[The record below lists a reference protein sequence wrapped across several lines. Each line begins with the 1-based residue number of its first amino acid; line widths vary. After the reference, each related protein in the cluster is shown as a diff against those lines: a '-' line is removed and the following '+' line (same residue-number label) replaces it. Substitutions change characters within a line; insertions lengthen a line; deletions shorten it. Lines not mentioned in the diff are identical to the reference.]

1 MFIGH
6 LAPAFAARAITDEA
20 PRLGVLFFAAQLVD
34 IAFFSFAL
42 VGLENFRI
50 VPGITAM
57 SPLDLYDYPITH
69 SLFGTALWAAGLAII
84 VGILMRNA
92 VAATW
97 AAVVVLSHWVLDWV
111 SHRPDLT
118 LAGSG
123 ETYGLGLWNYPLP
136 AIAIELGI
144 FGLAFWMYLKRT
156 KGPVAPPLIMLGLL
170 LAMQAYSWFGP
181 EPVAAN
187 VAFILIGLL
196 SFGIMVALGT
206 WVSSTRWHRT
216 KVGLGVA
223 STPI

>member
-6 LAPAFAARAITDEA
+6 LAPALAARAITDEA
-20 PRLGVLFFAAQLVD
+20 PKLGVLFLGAQLVD

-42 VGLENFRI
+42 FGLENFRV

-69 SLFGTALWAAGLAII
+69 SLLGSAIWAAGFAIL
-84 VGILMRNA
+84 VGVLMRNA

-97 AAVVVLSHWVLDWV
+97 AAIVVISHWLLDWV

-118 LAGSG
+118 ITGSG
-123 ETYGLGLWNYPLP
+123 ETFGLGLWNYPLP
-136 AIAIELGI
+136 AIAVELGI
-144 FGLAFWMYLKRT
+144 LGLAFWMYLKRT
-156 KGPVAPPLIMLGLL
+156 KGPTVPPLIMLGVLL
-170 LAMQAYSWFGP
+170 VLQAYAWFGP
-181 EPVAAN
+181 APTSAGPV
-187 VAFILIGLL
+187 FLFMGLA
-196 SFGIMVALGT
+196 SFGLMIALGA

>member
-6 LAPAFAARAITDEA
+6 LAPALAARAITDEA
-20 PRLGVLFFAAQLVD
+20 PKLGVLFLGAQLVD
-34 IAFFSFAL
+34 VAFFSLAL
-42 VGLENFRI
+42 FGLENFRI

-69 SLFGTALWAAGLAII
+69 SLLGSAVWAAGLAII
-84 VGILMRNA
+84 VGLLMRNA

-97 AAVVVLSHWVLDWV
+97 AAIVVMSHWLLDWV

-118 LAGSG
+118 ITGTG
-123 ETYGLGLWNYPLP
+123 ETFGLGLWDYPLLT
-136 AIAIELGI
+136 IVVELGI

-156 KGPVAPPLIMLGLL
+156 KGPAAPPLIMLGILL
-170 LAMQAYSWFGP
+170 VMQAFAWFGP
-181 EPVAAN
+181 EPTSAGP
-187 VAFILIGLL
+187 AFIVPGLI
-196 SFGIMVALGT
+196 SFGLMIALGV

-223 STPI
+223 SAPI

>member
-69 SLFGTALWAAGLAII
+69 SLLGTALWAAGLAII

-97 AAVVVLSHWVLDWV
+97 AAVVTDTARPCASTV
-111 SHRPDLT
+111 SNAKYT
-118 LAGSG
+118 WCEG
-123 ETYGLGLWNYPLP
+123 
-136 AIAIELGI
+136 
-144 FGLAFWMYLKRT
+144 
-156 KGPVAPPLIMLGLL
+156 
-170 LAMQAYSWFGP
+170 
-181 EPVAAN
+181 
-187 VAFILIGLL
+187 
-196 SFGIMVALGT
+196 GT
-206 WVSSTRWHRT
+206 P
-216 KVGLGVA
+216 GVA
-223 STPI
+223 RACATTSRV